1 MKYEIEKISK
11 EELENNLFIIKIG
24 TNERPATDEDMDEF
38 CDTINEVVAGLDL
51 DKEPSI
57 LITHHC
63 VSVESMDKET
73 LKNLINR
80 E

>member
-1 MKYEIEKISK
+1 MEYEIEKISK
-11 EELENNLFIIKIG
+11 EDLENNVLIIKLG

-38 CDTINEVVAGLDL
+38 CDTINEIVDTMKL

-57 LITHHC
+57 LITHHA
-63 VSVESMDKET
+63 VSVESIDKET